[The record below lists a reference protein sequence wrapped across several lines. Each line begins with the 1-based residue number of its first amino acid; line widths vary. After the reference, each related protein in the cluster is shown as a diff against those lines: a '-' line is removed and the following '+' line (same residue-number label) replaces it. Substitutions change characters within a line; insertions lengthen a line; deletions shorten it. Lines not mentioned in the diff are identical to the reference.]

1 MIPNYK
7 SRIFLFFCEISF
19 ILRIDGALHYLDN
32 SSERHELWDSAL
44 TREEKWADA
53 AYRYISQINCNDA
66 SDAFFTTK
74 RECKDLVSTSRYR
87 MNIYIASPSIF
98 GEQYKAYLPD
108 EPLTR
113 SDSHDAVVVVDPFP
127 VANFGHLVIVF
138 YVDIHLNHE
147 ECYKRDGIYIG
158 E

>member
-1 MIPNYK
+1 MIPNFK
-7 SRIFLFFCEISF
+7 SRIFLFVAELSL
-19 ILRIDGALHYLDN
+19 ILRTQCALQYLDN
-32 SSERHELWDSAL
+32 SSERHELWDSTL

-53 AYRYISQINCNDA
+53 AYRYISQINCMDA

-87 MNIYIASPSIF
+87 MNVYIASPSMF
-98 GEQYKAYLPD
+98 RQKYKAYLPD

-113 SDSHDAVVVVDPFP
+113 SDSHDGVVVIDPFP
-127 VANFGHLVIVF
+127 LANFGHLVIVF
-138 YVDIHLNHE
+138 YVDISVKHE
-147 ECYKRDGIYIG
+147 DCYKRDGIYVG